1 MLKKMIFVMVGV
13 LVSVSAWAGGVKTYG
28 VEGMVCAFCT
38 QGIEKSFL
46 KEPQVQAVEV
56 SLEKKRMSLTF
67 KDGQALTDAQVAEIL
82 KKAGYKMTALKE

>member
-1 MLKKMIFVMVGV
+1 MIKKMMFVLASFLIVAT
-13 LVSVSAWAGGVKTYG
+13 AWAGNVKTYG

-67 KDGQALTDAQVAEIL
+67 KDGQFLTDEQVSDIL